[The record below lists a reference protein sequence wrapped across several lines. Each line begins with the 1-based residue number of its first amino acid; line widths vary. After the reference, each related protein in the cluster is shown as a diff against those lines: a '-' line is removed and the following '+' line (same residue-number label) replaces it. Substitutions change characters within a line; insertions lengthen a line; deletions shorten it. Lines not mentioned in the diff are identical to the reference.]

1 MAYYSQQTGLLSV
14 LRLKLLSEF
23 AISLINNP
31 ETDIT
36 IWGHIDNTGTLAV
49 NERVSTQ
56 RAQAVATFLN
66 QNGIPNSRLTTA
78 GKPYNE
84 PVADNSTAEGRAQ
97 NRRVDIY
104 ITANENMIKQAEN
117 GTLQ

>member
-1 MAYYSQQTGLLSV
+1 M
-14 LRLKLLSEF
+14 
-23 AISLINNP
+23 
-31 ETDIT
+31 
-36 IWGHIDNTGTLAV
+36 
-49 NERVSTQ
+49 
-56 RAQAVATFLN
+56 
-66 QNGIPNSRLTTA
+66 TTA
-78 GKPYNE
+78 GKAYNE